1 MTLSRFIFCASI
13 LVTAC
18 SSSSGDTPAATTT
31 PPMTA
36 TSSGGM
42 VENAP
47 PATTPAATTSPETAP
62 ATTPETAPATTP
74 ETAPATTPEAT
85 PPATPPATPATA
97 AGDVARGRTAFNRV
111 CGRCHEDG
119 ESDGPAP
126 NRNLAEDRLR
136 SIVRQGSGRMRAIP
150 ASRLSDAD
158 LTHVVAFLRSTH
170 AVR

>member
-18 SSSSGDTPAATTT
+18 SSSSSDTPAAASTT

-42 VENAP
+42 VETAP
-47 PATTPAATTSPETAP
+47 PATTPVAATTPEATPP
-62 ATTPETAPATTP
+62 ATTPEATP
-74 ETAPATTPEAT
+74 PATTPEAT

-97 AGDVARGRTAFNRV
+97 PAAAAGDVARGHTAFNRV

-136 SIVRQGSGRMRAIP
+136 TIVRSGTGRMRAIP
-150 ASRLSDAD
+150 TSRLSDAD
-158 LTHVVAFLRSTH
+158 LTHVIAYLRSTH